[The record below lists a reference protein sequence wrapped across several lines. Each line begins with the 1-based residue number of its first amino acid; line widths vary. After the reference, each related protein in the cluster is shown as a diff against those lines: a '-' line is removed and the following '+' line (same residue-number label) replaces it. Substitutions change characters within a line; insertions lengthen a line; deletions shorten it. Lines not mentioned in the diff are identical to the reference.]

1 MNKGLTILRFMK
13 EMGLL
18 LTPEI
23 TEWPEV
29 PAKGSPSESWYV
41 ATKRCSF
48 TELAPPELLQ
58 HAEFFGRFAIEFD
71 IQVLRSLGAIPVFY
85 LPRTSGG
92 NAAAETLATAL
103 VTCIGEIEVLLDRLS
118 QLEKLGR
125 SNSNNNEQ
133 FLVTENEIMISGTR
147 CSVGGVKALLSYL
160 TEGMQPVVKL
170 WAAIKAL
177 SGFFYPVED
186 LKYTELLGYYQQ
198 REWRILAN
206 MAKDR
211 VELTRSLE
219 AGELE
224 SLLALDPEFFGE
236 QLLFPTGK
244 YRRVDQCK
252 LFERIDGKPIIRHAR
267 RVIVPA
273 VAVARAKEI
282 LNEPSDPPVVSLE
295 SIDGH

>member
-1 MNKGLTILRFMK
+1 MK

-29 PAKGSPSESWYV
+29 PPKGGSSGPWFV

-58 HAEFFGRFAIEFD
+58 HAEYFGRFAIEFD

-85 LPRTSGG
+85 LPRTSDT
-92 NAAAETLATAL
+92 NAGAETLATAL
-103 VTCIGEIEVLLDRLS
+103 VACMGEIEVLFDRFS
-118 QLEKLGR
+118 DLEKLVR
-125 SNSNNNEQ
+125 SKPNNDEQ
-133 FLVTENEIMISGTR
+133 FPLAENETVIS
-147 CSVGGVKALLSYL
+147 VAGVKALLSYL
-160 TEGMQPVVKL
+160 TRDIQPVIKL

-186 LKYTELLGYYQQ
+186 LKYTDLLGYYRQ
-198 REWRILAN
+198 REWRILAS
-206 MAKDR
+206 MAKDGI
-211 VELTRSLE
+211 ELTRPLDT
-219 AGELE
+219 GEMD
-224 SLLALDPEFFGE
+224 SLLKLDPEFFGQ
-236 QLLFPTGK
+236 QLCFRTGK

-252 LFERIDGKPIIRHAR
+252 LFEQLDGKPIIRYAR

-273 VAVARAKEI
+273 VAVARATEI
-282 LNEPSDPPVVSLE
+282 LNEPLDPPVVSIE
-295 SIDGH
+295 SIDGK